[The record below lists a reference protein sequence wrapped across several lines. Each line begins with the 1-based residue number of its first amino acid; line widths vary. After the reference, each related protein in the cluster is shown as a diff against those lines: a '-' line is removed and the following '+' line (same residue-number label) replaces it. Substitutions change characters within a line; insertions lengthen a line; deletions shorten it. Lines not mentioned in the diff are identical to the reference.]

1 MCPVCV
7 FKVLF
12 LLWTTKFVYIYMR
25 CVITNFLIISF
36 FSVRVCVC
44 FAVFISSIK
53 DICLVQILNLFLI
66 NTSSTKFTSP
76 TFQQFQT
83 TRHYKTKLEGRVVC
97 FCASQ
102 KERRFGLFFF
112 FVIMWSFVKQGDTT
126 GYVRLLWYS
135 CYFLKTKRLFTCG
148 KLED

>member
-1 MCPVCV
+1 MCTVCV

-12 LLWTTKFVYIYMR
+12 LLWTTKIVYIYKM
-25 CVITNFLIISF
+25 CYYKLFDYIVFFLWE
-36 FSVRVCVC
+36 CVC

-97 FCASQ
+97 FCASL
-102 KERRFGLFFF
+102 KERRFDLFVFCDYVKF
-112 FVIMWSFVKQGDTT
+112 CETRWNDGICAIVVI
-126 GYVRLLWYS
+126 
-135 CYFLKTKRLFTCG
+135 
-148 KLED
+148 